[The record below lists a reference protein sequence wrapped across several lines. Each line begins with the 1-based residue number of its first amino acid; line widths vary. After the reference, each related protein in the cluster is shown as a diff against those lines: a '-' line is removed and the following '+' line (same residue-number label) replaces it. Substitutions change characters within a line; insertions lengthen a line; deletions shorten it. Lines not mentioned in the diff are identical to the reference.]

1 MTARTPQWFPDR
13 WTQLP
18 LPRLFD
24 DDDEADDPD
33 RWSFA
38 IVALDGHGR
47 LALPAAT
54 RAGFADTSTLWVSTR
69 GDAVV
74 VRSRGPGHRVA
85 VDGRGRIVV
94 PQWLRDAAE
103 PTRSVLVATRS
114 NRPLEPLALV
124 APSRVLDGWA
134 DTVAGER

>member
-1 MTARTPQWFPDR
+1 MTGRTPQWFPDR
-13 WTQLP
+13 WTQLR

-24 DDDEADDPD
+24 DDEADGAD

-47 LALPAAT
+47 MALPAAT
-54 RAGFADTSTLWVSTR
+54 RAVFADATSLRVSTR

-74 VRSRGPGHRVA
+74 VRRHGPGHRVA

-94 PQWLRDAAE
+94 PRWLRDAAE

-114 NRPLEPLALV
+114 DGPLEPLALV
-124 APSRVLDGWA
+124 APTRVLHGWA
-134 DTVAGER
+134 DTVVGER

>member
-1 MTARTPQWFPDR
+1 MTGRAPQWFPDR

-24 DDDEADDPD
+24 DDEADGAD

-47 LALPAAT
+47 MALPVAT
-54 RAGFADTSTLWVSTR
+54 RAGFADTPSLWVSTR
-69 GDAVV
+69 GDVVV

-85 VDGRGRIVV
+85 VDGRGRMVV
-94 PQWLRDAAE
+94 PRWLRDAAD
-103 PTRSVLVATRS
+103 PTRSVLVASRS
-114 NRPLEPLALV
+114 DRDLAPLALV
-124 APSRVLDGWA
+124 APTRVLHGWA